1 MFPLAA
7 IPAGSETTIGSGS
20 ITMLIIYVTVACIAS
35 FLCSMAEAVLLTS
48 RASYIEHMIAEKHKF
63 GPLMKKFKERIDEP
77 LIAIL
82 TLNTVAHTVGAAGA
96 GSEATKIFGSA
107 SVGIVSAILTLLIL
121 VGTEIIP
128 KTLGAR
134 FWKAL
139 IPPVAAFIRF
149 IQVLLFPFTRPLMV
163 FTSKLA
169 SKDNQPTI
177 TRSEIAILASIGQGE
192 GELTD
197 SERRIMHNLLT
208 LRNVQAKEIMTPRTV
223 VFALQRDTTTRD
235 VVNNQKILP
244 YSRIPIYEEDL
255 DDISGFV
262 LRSDIF
268 KAAAEDKLELPLQSM
283 VRTLHAVPVSISCT
297 DALHEFTSRQEHM
310 FLVLDE
316 HGGTAGIL
324 TLEDVIES
332 LIGSEITDES
342 DIVAD
347 LRELA
352 QRRHQRRRQMLG
364 LIEDLNEE
372 PGESS

>member
-1 MFPLAA
+1 MFPFTA
-7 IPAGSETTIGSGS
+7 IPVSSEPTIGSGS
-20 ITMLIIYVTVACIAS
+20 IPMLILYVSIALVAS
-35 FLCSMAEAVLLTS
+35 FLCSIAEAVLLTS
-48 RASYIEHMIAEKHKF
+48 RVSYIEHMISEKNKF
-63 GPLMKKFKERIDEP
+63 GPIMKKFKEKIDEP

-82 TLNTVAHTVGAAGA
+82 TLNTVAHTAGAAGA

-107 SVGIVSAILTLLIL
+107 SIGIVSAILTILIL

-128 KTLGAR
+128 KTMGAR
-134 FWKAL
+134 YWKLL
-139 IPPVAAFIRF
+139 IPPVAAFIKF

-163 FTSKLA
+163 FTGKL
-169 SKDNQPTI
+169 SGKDNQPTI

-197 SERRIMHNLLT
+197 SERKIMHNLLT

-223 VFALQRDTTTRD
+223 VFALQRDATTGD
-235 VVNNQKILP
+235 VVQNQKILP

-268 KAAAEDKLELPLQSM
+268 KAAAEDKLDLSLQSM
-283 VRTLHAVPVSISCT
+283 VRTLHAVPISISCT
-297 DALHEFTSRQEHM
+297 AALHEFTSRQEHM

-364 LIEDLNEE
+364 LNEDSDE
-372 PGESS
+372 PGESP

>member
-1 MFPLAA
+1 MLPISAL
-7 IPAGSETTIGSGS
+7 PAGSETPIGSGS
-20 ITMLIIYVTVACIAS
+20 VTLLILYVAIALVAS
-35 FLCSMAEAVLLTS
+35 FLCSAAEAVLLTS
-48 RASYIEHMIAEKHKF
+48 RVSYIERMIAEKHKF
-63 GPLMKKFKERIDEP
+63 GPIMKKFKEKIDEP

-82 TLNTVAHTVGAAGA
+82 TLNTVAHTAGAAGA

-121 VGTEIIP
+121 IGTEIIP
-128 KTLGAR
+128 KTLGAKY
-134 FWKAL
+134 WKAL
-139 IPPVAAFIRF
+139 IPPVAAFIKA
-149 IQVLLFPFTRPLMV
+149 IQILLFPLTRPLLA
-163 FTSKLA
+163 FTGKL
-169 SKDNQPTI
+169 SGKDNQPTI

-192 GELTD
+192 GELTE
-197 SERRIMHNLLT
+197 SERKIMHNLLT

-223 VFALQRDTTTRD
+223 VFAIQRDTTTGE
-235 VVNNQKILP
+235 VIQNQRIVP

-268 KAAAEDKLELPLQSM
+268 RAAAEDKLDVPLHSF
-283 VRTLHAVPVSISCT
+283 VRPLHAVPISISCT
-297 DALHEFTSRQEHM
+297 EALQEFTARQEHM

-316 HGGTAGIL
+316 HGGTSGLL

-332 LIGSEITDES
+332 LIGTEITDES

-347 LRELA
+347 LRDLA
-352 QRRHQRRRQMLG
+352 QRRYKRRLQSLG
-364 LIEDLNEE
+364 LEEDSSE